1 MTGARRG
8 WGKVPMWRRAV
19 ALQGPWHGQI
29 WGPCLRTKLSSRKIL
44 LSLAL
49 CCVAPE
55 GRPTLSLTCEG
66 TSWSWSSIKA
76 ESGKKKIK
84 NCASVI
90 MEPVNQQRS
99 QPYLVEVGGHPGRGP
114 LLLSTIFVWLSP
126 CSRNQSELHSFNLL
140 SDYWAPTEEFWTS
153 FLVLRLSSHP
163 VQHLLLCSGRSP
175 SLNDLTLELLSHGF
189 GSPCPRCC
197 SSSSCHHLH
206 HSDHSS
212 VLWLQ
217 TLQVIAV
224 FLLTKKRVVS
234 MISPAQ
240 CHHDALVL
248 SGRRCRC
255 DVIQETLESDLFSA
269 YFLSV
274 VTLEASRGRPS
285 LKTTNRGDFMFVCWP
300 FIT

>member
-1 MTGARRG
+1 
-8 WGKVPMWRRAV
+8 
-19 ALQGPWHGQI
+19 
-29 WGPCLRTKLSSRKIL
+29 
-44 LSLAL
+44 
-49 CCVAPE
+49 
-55 GRPTLSLTCEG
+55 
-66 TSWSWSSIKA
+66 
-76 ESGKKKIK
+76 
-84 NCASVI
+84 

-126 CSRNQSELHSFNLL
+126 CSRDQSELHSFNLS

-175 SLNDLTLELLSHGF
+175 SLTDVTLELLSHGF

-224 FLLTKKRVVS
+224 FLLTNKRVVS